1 MSRIAIDYTPAY
13 EQGGG
18 IGRYVRELTAALA
31 TEDPV
36 TDYRLF
42 VAGAQSEQLPHPPGP
57 NFDWRTTILT
67 PRWLARIWQRAQLP
81 LPVEIITGPVDLF
94 HATDFVLPPT
104 LPRTRSLLTVH
115 DLSFLRVPD
124 AASPSLRRYLE
135 AVAPRSVERAD
146 HVLADSQATKD
157 DLIEIYRTP
166 ADKISVLYSGVDA
179 RFGPVTDQ
187 MTLKAVLDKRNLK
200 DIKYVLSVGTVQPR
214 KNYSGAIRALSR
226 IRDHG
231 IDLHYVVAGGP
242 GWLEDEM
249 YRSIRETAMEDR
261 VHILGFVPDE
271 DLPALYSG
279 ARALLA
285 VSLYEGFGLPVL
297 EAMACGTPVIT
308 SNLSSLPEVAGDAG
322 ILVDPLDN
330 EAISD
335 AIMKTLTDAA
345 LRQQLVAA
353 GFERVKRFSW
363 ASAASQLKAIYDAM
377 LDGSSNTIIR

>member
-1 MSRIAIDYTPAY
+1 MSRIAIDYTPAR

-31 TEDPV
+31 LEDTA

-42 VAGAQSEQLPHPPGP
+42 VAGTQHQQLPLPPGP
-57 NFDWRTTILT
+57 NFAWRTTVLT

-81 LPVEIITGPVDLF
+81 LPVEAFTGPVDLF

-104 LPRTRSLLTVH
+104 LPGTRSLLTVH

-135 AVAPRSVERAD
+135 AVVPRSVARAN
-146 HVLADSQATKD
+146 HILADSRATKE
-157 DLIEIYRTP
+157 DLVEIYRTP
-166 ADKISVLYSGVDA
+166 ADKITVLYSGVDS
-179 RFGPVTDQ
+179 RFRPVTDD
-187 MTLKAVLDKRNLK
+187 TALDDVLEKHNLK
-200 DIKYVLSVGTVQPR
+200 NIEYVLSVGTVQPR
-214 KNYSGAIRALSR
+214 KNYSGVIRALAR
-226 IRDHG
+226 LRDRG
-231 IDLHYVVAGGP
+231 LDLHYAVAGGR

-249 YRSIRETAMEDR
+249 YRSIRETSMADR
-261 VHILGFVPDE
+261 VQILGFVPDE

-279 ARALLA
+279 ARALVA

-322 ILVDPLDN
+322 ILVDPLDTDAIS
-330 EAISD
+330 EAIMGS
-335 AIMKTLTDAA
+335 LTDAD
-345 LRQQLVAA
+345 LRQQLLAA
-353 GFERVKRFSW
+353 GFEQVKRFSW
-363 ASAASQLKAIYDAM
+363 SRAASQLKSIYDE
-377 LDGSSNTIIR
+377 LLGESIES